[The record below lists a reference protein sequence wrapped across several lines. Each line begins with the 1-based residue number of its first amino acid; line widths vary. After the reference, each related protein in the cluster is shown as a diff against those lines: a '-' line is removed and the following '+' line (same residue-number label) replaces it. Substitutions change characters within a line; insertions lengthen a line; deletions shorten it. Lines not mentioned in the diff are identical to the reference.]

1 MTRAMKRRNR
11 RKARRMYLGGHPR
24 QARSGNALISQT
36 LRDLLPADP
45 AIFERDLEDT
55 RTYVYN
61 NGTSPFFEGIAYELA
76 TGGQLTQEIVEQ
88 SARVAMARGGRP

>member
-11 RKARRMYLGGHPR
+11 RKARRMYVGGHPR
-24 QARSGNALISQT
+24 QARSGNALISQM

-55 RTYVYN
+55 RTYVQTPVLLGEEHGVTFSTPPGYILR
-61 NGTSPFFEGIAYELA
+61 IAE
-76 TGGQLTQEIVEQ
+76 
-88 SARVAMARGGRP
+88 